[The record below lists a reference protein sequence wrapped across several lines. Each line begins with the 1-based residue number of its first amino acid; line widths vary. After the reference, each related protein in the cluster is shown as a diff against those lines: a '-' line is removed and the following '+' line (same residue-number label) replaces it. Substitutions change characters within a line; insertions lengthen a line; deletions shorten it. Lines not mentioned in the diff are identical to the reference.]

1 MNKKYLRSKKTDIDR
16 KISMK
21 NNNPKA
27 ILYIL
32 LGMMIFSV
40 QDSLMKYIYS
50 FVSLYE
56 VYLVRTLV
64 SLIIILLFL
73 KLTKRPIIFKT
84 QYPLLTFCRVIL
96 FFFGFS
102 SFYISLTILPL
113 ATATALFFV
122 TPFLI
127 TIFAKFFLKEQIG
140 PRRWFAVIVGFIG
153 VYVILNPD
161 FSNFDYLTL
170 TPIFCAL
177 CYSLS
182 MIIIKKTSD
191 KDSVYT
197 QTFTFYV
204 GAIIISTIFYFL
216 IGDGQYNTIDHPAYQ
231 FIFREWFS
239 NLEVSMILM
248 IATGFTASVAF
259 LLLFSAYSIG
269 SPAVVSPFEYS
280 ILIWSSL
287 SGWFFF
293 NEIPDLKTIIGILLI
308 VCGGIY
314 IFIRE
319 KAQDQS
325 IVTEK
330 PLR

>member
-1 MNKKYLRSKKTDIDR
+1 
-16 KISMK
+16 MK
-21 NNNPKA
+21 NNNPKG
-27 ILYIL
+27 IIFIL
-32 LGMMIFSV
+32 LGMFVFSI
-40 QDSLMKYIYS
+40 QDSIMKYIYS

-56 VYLVRTLV
+56 IYLIRTLV
-64 SLIIILLFL
+64 SFVIILLFL
-73 KLTKRPIIFKT
+73 KITKKPIIFKT
-84 QYPLLTFCRVIL
+84 QYPLLTFCRIIL

-102 SFYISLTILPL
+102 SFYISLTVLPL
-113 ATATALFFV
+113 ITATALFFV

-140 PRRWFAVIVGFIG
+140 PRRWLAVIIGFIG

-161 FSNFDYLTL
+161 FNNFDYMSL
-170 TPIFCAL
+170 TPILCAF

-182 MIIIKKTSD
+182 MIIIKITSE

-197 QTFTFYV
+197 QTFTFYL
-204 GAIIISTIFYFL
+204 GAIIISVIFYFTF
-216 IGDGQYNTIDHPAYQ
+216 GDGQYNTIDHPASQ
-231 FIFREWFS
+231 FIFREWFV
-239 NLEVSMILM
+239 NLENSILLM
-248 IATGFTASVAF
+248 IITGFTASVAF
-259 LLLFSAYSIG
+259 LLLFSAYRIA
-269 SPAVVSPFEYS
+269 SPAVISPFEYS
-280 ILIWSSL
+280 ILIWSFL

-293 NEIPDLKTIIGILLI
+293 NEIPDLKTIIGMILI

>member
-1 MNKKYLRSKKTDIDR
+1 MAS
-16 KISMK
+16 K
-21 NNNPKA
+21 NNNPKGI
-27 ILYIL
+27 ILIL
-32 LGMMIFSV
+32 LAMMVFSV

-64 SLIIILLFL
+64 SLVIMLLFL
-73 KLTKRPIIFKT
+73 KLTKKPIVFKT

-102 SFYISLTILPL
+102 SFYISLTVMPL

-127 TIFAKFFLKEQIG
+127 TIFANLFLKEHIG
-140 PRRWFAVIVGFIG
+140 PRRWGAVIIGFIG
-153 VYVILNPD
+153 VYIVLNPD
-161 FSNFDYLTL
+161 FRNFDYLSL
-170 TPIFCAL
+170 TPILCAF

-182 MIIIKKTSD
+182 MIIIKKTSE

-197 QTFTFYV
+197 QTFTFYF
-204 GAIIISTIFYFL
+204 GAIIISSIFYYF
-216 IGDGQYNTIDHPAYQ
+216 IGDGQYNTSNHPASQ
-231 FIFREWFS
+231 FIFREWFE
-239 NLEVSMILM
+239 NLEVSMLLM
-248 IATGFTASVAF
+248 IFTGFTASAAF
-259 LLLFSAYSIG
+259 LLLFTAYSIA

-280 ILIWSSL
+280 ILLWSSL
-287 SGWFFF
+287 SGWIFFDEMLSLRTF
-293 NEIPDLKTIIGILLI
+293 IGIFVI
-308 VCGGIY
+308 VTSGIY
-314 IFIRE
+314 IFMRE

>member
-1 MNKKYLRSKKTDIDR
+1 
-16 KISMK
+16 MK

-27 ILYIL
+27 ILLIL

-40 QDSLMKYIYS
+40 QDSIMKYVYS
-50 FVSLYE
+50 YVSLYE
-56 VYLVRTLV
+56 VYLIRTLV
-64 SLIIILLFL
+64 SFLIILLFL
-73 KLTKRPIIFKT
+73 KLTRKPIIFKT
-84 QYPLLTFCRVIL
+84 RYPILTSCRVIL

-102 SFYISLTILPL
+102 SFYVALTVMPL
-113 ATATALFFV
+113 VTATALFFV

-140 PRRWFAVIVGFIG
+140 PRRWSAVIIGFIG
-153 VYVILNPD
+153 VYIILNPN
-161 FSNFDYLTL
+161 FSNFDYLSL
-170 TPIFCAL
+170 TPILCAF

-182 MIIIKKTSD
+182 MIIIKKTSA

-197 QTFTFYV
+197 QTFTFYL
-204 GAIIISTIFYFL
+204 GAIIISSIFYFI
-216 IGDGQYNTIDHPAYQ
+216 IGDGQYNTIDHPASQ
-231 FIFREWFS
+231 FIFKEWFTD
-239 NLEVSMILM
+239 LKASMLLM
-248 IATGFTASVAF
+248 IVTGVTASVAF
-259 LLLFSAYSIG
+259 ILLFTAYSIA

-280 ILIWSSL
+280 ILLWSSL
-287 SGWFFF
+287 SGWIFF
-293 NEIPDLKTIIGILLI
+293 NEIPNLQTFVGIFIIVIS
-308 VCGGIY
+308 GIY

>member
-1 MNKKYLRSKKTDIDR
+1 
-16 KISMK
+16 
-21 NNNPKA
+21 
-27 ILYIL
+27 
-32 LGMMIFSV
+32 MMIFSV

-73 KLTKRPIIFKT
+73 KLTKKPIVFKT

-102 SFYISLTILPL
+102 SFYISLTVMPL

-127 TIFAKFFLKEQIG
+127 TIFANFFLKEHIG
-140 PRRWFAVIVGFIG
+140 PRRWAAVIIGFIG
-153 VYVILNPD
+153 VYIVLNPD
-161 FSNFDYLTL
+161 FRNFDYLSL
-170 TPIFCAL
+170 TPILCAF

-182 MIIIKKTSD
+182 MIIIKKTSE

-197 QTFTFYV
+197 QTFTFYF
-204 GAIIISTIFYFL
+204 GAIIISSIFYFF
-216 IGDGQYNTIDHPAYQ
+216 IGDGQYNTSNHPASQ
-231 FIFREWFS
+231 FIFREWFV
-239 NLEVSMILM
+239 NLEVSMLLM
-248 IATGFTASVAF
+248 IATGFTASAAF
-259 LLLFSAYSIG
+259 LLLFTAYSIA
-269 SPAVVSPFEYS
+269 SPSVVSPFEYS
-280 ILIWSSL
+280 ILLWSSL
-287 SGWFFF
+287 SGWIFFD
-293 NEIPDLKTIIGILLI
+293 EILNLRTFIGIFVI
-308 VCGGIY
+308 VTSGIY
-314 IFIRE
+314 IFMRE